1 MMFEMEFISALL
13 LIVAIDIVLG
23 GDNAL
28 VIAMASRRLPP
39 EQKKKAIIWGTAMAI
54 LVRIAATVAAAILL
68 QIQYLFLIGGLV
80 LIWISYKLL
89 VDEEGGHEI
98 SAGNNLLQAIKTI
111 VLADVMMGL
120 DNVLAIAGAAHGD
133 LLLIVIGLL
142 ISVPIMIWGS
152 NLILKCMERYK
163 WIIYAGSGILAWTA
177 AKMITHEKA
186 IDYLFT
192 SPWVQY
198 GFKFAI
204 VALVVGIG
212 YKVRVKTQ
220 ERNRAREQELE
231 DKNVASDEI
240 AVG

>member
-1 MMFEMEFISALL
+1 MFEMEFLTALL

-39 EQKKKAIIWGTAMAI
+39 EQKKKAVLWGTAMAI

-89 VDEEGGHEI
+89 VDEEGDHEI
-98 SAGNNLLQAIKTI
+98 KAGNNLLQAIKTI

-133 LLLIVIGLL
+133 ILLIIIGLL

-152 NLILKCMERYK
+152 NLILKFMERYK

-186 IDYLFT
+186 IEHLFT
-192 SPWVQY
+192 SPWIQY

-204 VALVVGIG
+204 VGLVVGIG
-212 YKVRVKTQ
+212 YKIRV
-220 ERNRAREQELE
+220 RNRLLNLLREQEKQGKE
-231 DKNVASDEI
+231 VPSEEI